1 MRFNCGPSRGSA
13 GNHIYR
19 YTSVDVHVFF
29 IENHVVHSK
38 EDIKDL
44 SVSLA

>member
-1 MRFNCGPSRGSA
+1 MFLAEGAA

-19 YTSVDVHVFF
+19 YASVDVHVFF
-29 IENHVVHSK
+29 IENLVVHSK

-44 SVSLA
+44 SVSSA